1 MRIRAPGP
9 RRRRPHGPKRSACA
23 SRPGAWVETPARR
36 LSSGVMAARSP
47 ARFLAPIALVAFAFA
62 LYTIVNDARDR
73 GGSSSGGVPANTTPA
88 AKGSKK
94 QSSSKKSAKRKRKT
108 YVIKSGDTPSGIAE
122 KTGVSV
128 ATLQKLNPDLDP
140 QALTVG
146 QRLRLV
152 K

>member
-1 MRIRAPGP
+1 
-9 RRRRPHGPKRSACA
+9 
-23 SRPGAWVETPARR
+23 
-36 LSSGVMAARSP
+36 MAARSP

-128 ATLQKLNPDLDP
+128 ATLQKLNPDLNP

>member
-1 MRIRAPGP
+1 
-9 RRRRPHGPKRSACA
+9 
-23 SRPGAWVETPARR
+23 
-36 LSSGVMAARSP
+36 MAARSP

-62 LYTIVNDARDR
+62 LYTIVNDARDSSG
-73 GGSSSGGVPANTTPA
+73 GGSSSSGVPAKTTP
-88 AKGSKK
+88 AKGSK
-94 QSSSKKSAKRKRKT
+94 QASSKKTAKKKRKT

-122 KTGVSV
+122 KTGVSL

-146 QRLRLV
+146 QRLKLR